1 MDKFDLVEQFWSEC
15 DAVEQVPGK
24 VSGALVFKGTRVPV
38 SALFNNIGH
47 MNITEFTSQFPVDKQ
62 QAQTVLE
69 YISKLL
75 DETALIRKRDI
86 SSIVLGDTVPTLD
99 YISALLNPKFQE
111 CGIEKA
117 IVFGSRA
124 RGDSCPHSD
133 LDLLVIADT
142 PVPYHERLVEFK
154 DIILAWVKEN
164 SCSID
169 MIVLTPQEWKDT
181 KNKQGGFAS
190 SVIKEGILIYG

>member
-24 VSGALVFKGTRVPV
+24 LSGALVFKGTRVPV

-47 MNITEFTSQFPVDKQ
+47 MDVTEFTSQFPVDKQ
-62 QAQTVLE
+62 QIQTVLE

-75 DETALIRKRDI
+75 DETALIRKSDI
-86 SSIVLGDTVPTLD
+86 SIVLEDTVPTLD
-99 YISALLNPKFQE
+99 DISALLNPKFQE
-111 CGIEKA
+111 YGIEKA

-124 RGDSCPHSD
+124 RGDFCPHSD

-164 SCSID
+164 NCSID
-169 MIVLTPQEWKDT
+169 MIVLTPQEWKNT
-181 KNKQGGFAS
+181 RNKKGSFAS
-190 SVIKEGILIYG
+190 SVIKEGKLIYG